1 MRTTIIVAGVIVE
14 GARVLVRRPRPGHL
28 PVVEWQFPGGKVE
41 DGEDPRVAL
50 HRHLSAAD
58 FSVAVGDPVHT
69 AFHRDGA
76 KANLVLAYEALRTS
90 TGRTPPPADPLGFT
104 WITAEDL
111 EFAELGA
118 PATGLVQRV
127 SARLINATWST

>member
-1 MRTTIIVAGVIVE
+1 MRTIIIVAGVIVE
-14 GARVLVRRPRPGHL
+14 GARVLVRRPRPGHV
-28 PVVEWQFPGGKVE
+28 PVVDWQFPGGKVD

-50 HRHLSAAD
+50 QRHLSAAG

-69 AFHRDGA
+69 AFHREGT
-76 KANLVLAYEALRTS
+76 KGNLVLAYQALRTT
-90 TGRTPPPADPLGFT
+90 TGRMPPPDDQLGFT

-118 PATGLVQRV
+118 PATGLVQKV
-127 SARLINATWST
+127 SARLINATWSS